1 MSITAD
7 GIMTSEGQILPFA
20 RDFREALAIYARRTW
35 PLHTSVHA
43 AKAWGIDKT
52 TAKNLLKG
60 HASDATIT
68 RVLRAGGWA
77 MALPVLGAVIGQTAE
92 QYLEDERRKH
102 VELARRNGAL
112 VTDLRAGLGLRDR
125 PPAQSSV
132 EANSER
138 RNFNRRVGED

>member
-1 MSITAD
+1 MAQTMEA
-7 GIMTSEGQILPFA
+7 IMTLEGQLLPFA

-35 PLHTSVHA
+35 PLNTSVHA

-77 MALPVLGAVIGQTAE
+77 MALPVIGAVIGHSAE
-92 QYLEDERRKH
+92 QFLEDERRKH

-112 VTDLRAGLGLRDR
+112 VTDLRAGLGLRNHSAVE
-125 PPAQSSV
+125 PASH
-132 EANSER
+132 ANGER
-138 RNFNRRVGED
+138 RSFNRRVGQD

>member
-1 MSITAD
+1 MTQMMEA
-7 GIMTSEGQILPFA
+7 IMTLDGQILPFA
-20 RDFREALAIYARRTW
+20 RDFREALALYARRTW
-35 PLHTSVHA
+35 PLNTSIHA

-77 MALPVLGAVIGQTAE
+77 MALPVIGAVIGHSAE
-92 QYLEDERRKH
+92 QFLEDERRKH

-112 VTDLRAGLGLRDR
+112 VTDLRAGLGLH
-125 PPAQSSV
+125 PVPAGKPAADSD
-132 EANSER
+132 SEPR
-138 RNFNRRVGED
+138 SFRRRVGED

>member
-7 GIMTSEGQILPFA
+7 GIMTSEGQMLPFA

-68 RVLRAGGWA
+68 RVLRAGGWS

-125 PPAQSSV
+125 SPVQSGAD
-132 EANSER
+132 ANSER
-138 RNFNRRVGED
+138 RSYTRRVGED